1 MSAVARERS
10 AAPPARIQYWDGP
23 QHPVSAGK
31 QAPMAQGR
39 PKRMRNFLRLLRY
52 GLPYTLEWLPGVILS
67 ALVGGLD
74 AFRILLLQPIF
85 DRVLTPSSPE
95 GPIMLGLPK
104 TRWHFDLRSLIPHFL
119 HMHNAWVVVALA
131 LVIATILKGL
141 CDYLGNY
148 LVNYAAFG
156 TITDLRNHLYET
168 TLRRS
173 SSFFHKHA
181 TGTILS
187 TLINDVDRV
196 QTALSSVLG
205 DFLQQFF
212 TFVAAIVLVIS
223 MGGYLSWAL
232 VLFIPVV
239 ITSARKIGH
248 EVRTRTRTGQ
258 DKLAEVQ
265 NILHETVT
273 GNRIVKSFNTELW
286 EVLRFKSA
294 AKRLFRANLRS
305 VRIQSISS
313 PLMDTVGA
321 IAMALLLWIGRSAI
335 ITGYMTVGVFGA
347 FIFLLFKLYDPLRR
361 FAFFYNA
368 FQQAM
373 GASASMF
380 AFFDDQDDVRERARA
395 STFTRFREAVKFEH
409 VGFSYSTD
417 EGEHQILHDVDLEVN
432 AGEVLAIVGPS
443 GAGKSTLVNL
453 IPRFFDVTSGR
464 ILIDGRDLRDL
475 TLGSLRRQV
484 AQVTQETIL
493 FNDTVHNNIAYGQPD
508 AKRALVE
515 QAARNALAHDFI
527 MNMPQGYQT
536 IIGEKGFRLSGGE
549 RQRLAIAR
557 AIFKN
562 APILILD
569 EATSALDA
577 ESESLV
583 QTALANL
590 MQNRT
595 VVVIAHRLSTIR
607 RANRIAVLESGHI
620 TAIASHDDLLNSSPT
635 YQKLYQLQFIDSPE
649 TNGNGSN
656 GPNPHLMYFPFD
668 ERAAHSAGVK
678 E

>member
-1 MSAVARERS
+1 
-10 AAPPARIQYWDGP
+10 
-23 QHPVSAGK
+23 
-31 QAPMAQGR
+31 
-39 PKRMRNFLRLLRY
+39 MRNFLRLLRY
-52 GLPYTLEWLPGVILS
+52 GLPYTLEWLPGVVLS
-67 ALVGGLD
+67 AIVGLLD

-85 DRVLTPSSPE
+85 DRVLAPNSPE
-95 GPIMLGLPK
+95 GPIMLGLANS
-104 TRWHFDLRSLIPHFL
+104 RWHFDLRSMVPHFL
-119 HMHNAWVVVALA
+119 HLHNPWDVVAFA
-131 LVIATILKGL
+131 LVVATVVKGL

-148 LVNYAAFG
+148 LVNYAGFG
-156 TITDLRNHLYET
+156 TITDLRNHLYEVT
-168 TLRRS
+168 MRRS
-173 SSFFHKHA
+173 SSFFHQHP

-196 QTALSSVLG
+196 QTAVSSVLG

-212 TFVAAIVLVIS
+212 TFLVAIVLIIKL
-223 MGGYLSWAL
+223 GGYLSWSL

-239 ITSARKIGH
+239 IASVRKIGS

-273 GNRIVKSFNTELW
+273 GNRIVKAFNTELW
-286 EVLRFKSA
+286 EILRFKSA

-313 PLMDTVGA
+313 PLMDAVGA

-335 ITGYMTVGVFGA
+335 KSGYMTIGVFGA

-361 FAFFYNA
+361 FAFFYNS

-373 GASASMF
+373 GASASIF
-380 AFFDDQDDVRERARA
+380 AFFDGEDDVKERPRA
-395 STFTRFREAVKFEH
+395 ATFTRFRQAIRFEN

-417 EGEHQILHDVDLEVN
+417 EGEHQILHNVDLEVN
-432 AGEVLAIVGPS
+432 SGEVLAIVGPS

-475 TLGSLRRQV
+475 TLASLRRQV

-508 AKRALVE
+508 AKAALVE

-527 MNMPQGYQT
+527 LNMPLGYQT
-536 IIGEKGFRLSGGE
+536 MIGEKGFRLSGGE

-569 EATSALDA
+569 EATSALDS

-590 MQNRT
+590 IQNRT

-607 RANRIAVLESGHI
+607 RANRIAVLEGGRT
-620 TAIASHDDLLNSSPT
+620 TAVGCHDELLSSSPT
-635 YQKLYQLQFIDSPE
+635 YQRLHQLQFMDMPESMDTPE
-649 TNGNGSN
+649 TQTPD
-656 GPNPHLMYFPFD
+656 PNLMYLPFD
-668 ERAAHSAGVK
+668 DRAALATGAK